1 MLQKITKNACSYLN
15 TTCLSTFCP
24 STFCPSTFCLST
36 TRRVLST
43 TSLAATILLCSAGT
57 ALADNDWPTGPV
69 NMIMHTKAGGSADV
83 FIRTLAKSLEPEIG
97 QQVVVINS
105 PGGGGAT
112 QMTRVR
118 GAKPDGLTLG
128 VNTLTHF
135 TSMLTNLE
143 GTFTPDDFSWIA
155 STQEDAILLF
165 VKSDSDIKNLDDLIA
180 KSRENDGQINMG
192 GFGPIGSM
200 QSIGI
205 SMLEEAADVKF
216 NWVAFNST
224 PDIVAAL
231 LGGHVDVGVSNLGS
245 VSSFFD
251 ANRIT
256 GLGVLGEERLTGL
269 PDLPTF
275 GEQGYEVDTSWLQVR
290 GIFGPADIPMDIQ
303 QKIADAFHKAMR
315 AKDYQTYARNAG
327 VVDSWMGPEEYTD
340 FVHRISDIAEKQL
353 KTAGIS
359 E

>member
-1 MLQKITKNACSYLN
+1 MLRKVTKSARAYLGA
-15 TTCLSTFCP
+15 TTVAAMTMFC
-24 STFCPSTFCLST
+24 
-36 TRRVLST
+36 
-43 TSLAATILLCSAGT
+43 GT
-57 ALADNDWPTGPV
+57 EAALAESDWPTGPV

-112 QMTRVR
+112 QMTRIR
-118 GAKPDGLTLG
+118 AAKPDGLTLG

-135 TSMLTNLE
+135 TGMLTNLK
-143 GTFTPDDFSWIA
+143 GTFSPDDFSWIA

-165 VKSDSDIKNLDDLIA
+165 VKSDSDIKNLDDLVA
-180 KSRENDGQINMG
+180 RARENDGQVNIG
-192 GFGPIGSM
+192 GFGPVGSM

-205 SMLEEAADVKF
+205 SMLEEAAGVKF

-231 LGGHVDVGVSNLGS
+231 LGGHVDVGVSNLGA
-245 VSSFFD
+245 VNSFFD
-251 ANRIT
+251 AKRIA
-256 GLGVLGEERLTGL
+256 GLGVLGEERLSGL
-269 PDLPTF
+269 PETPTF

-290 GIFGPADIPMDIQ
+290 GVFGPAGIPKDVQ
-303 QKIADAFHKAMR
+303 QKIADAFHKAMHSE
-315 AKDYQTYARNAG
+315 DYQTYARNAG

-340 FVHRISDIAEKQL
+340 FVKRVSGVAEKQL
-353 KTAGIS
+353 KTAGLI